1 MSDTDKKKKKW
12 TLMFYFASDNTLS
25 PSMLYQFKAIK
36 TAGYQVDTNVLVHFD
51 PHERG
56 IPSMIFEVNRTE
68 KKRRRKSR
76 IGDDRDPRVRD
87 LAGDQVDPRIDD
99 DDQQAQRSPLRDT
112 DKLSATDELRRFLD
126 FSREHYQADHY
137 MLFLVGHGLV
147 VGRDA
152 FLPDDNPDTGISLV
166 ELDNILRSFCRE
178 IRKDGEDLELLG
190 MHSCS
195 MSAVEVAYQ
204 LKGTARYM
212 MASEGLSFVGAWPYR
227 QMLQKIFCT
236 IDKHKSGEPK
246 DDWIDVL
253 IKGLHELCLHNSA
266 DFIFAGY
273 SSDLCLCSLDRNR
286 VKALSR
292 PIQRLSV
299 ALQAGLKDG
308 RCKELIQLAHLESQ
322 SYFQELYTDLYDFCE
337 CLGKKC
343 KGSNANAAQ
352 KDIYEACESVTN
364 VLKPET
370 NSTRR
375 GPIVQADFF
384 GPDCQYSRG
393 LSIYFP
399 WAKPVEDAN
408 EHFIRNYETYAFV
421 TELDGGSWL
430 EFLETYFEE
439 TERNKR
445 EVHIPEEL
453 QETLRR
459 ATAMFKPMAFRTA
472 ASATPATA
480 LTGGKTSPADA
491 SGDFSYS
498 FIKNYSRDFAITARA
513 LKVFEEDEKGQK
525 KDNKSKKK
533 K

>member
-1 MSDTDKKKKKW
+1 MSDTDNKKKKW

-56 IPSMIFEVNRTE
+56 IPSMIFEVNRAE
-68 KKRRRKSR
+68 KDRRRKSR
-76 IGDDRDPRVRD
+76 IGDDQDPRVRD
-87 LAGDQVDPRIDD
+87 LAGDQVEPMLNDD
-99 DDQQAQRSPLRDT
+99 ECMQRSPLSDT
-112 DKLSATDELRRFLD
+112 DRLTAAEELRHFLD
-126 FSREHYQADHY
+126 FSRERYPAEKY

-152 FLPDDNPDTGISLV
+152 FLPDDNPGTGISLV
-166 ELDNILRSFCRE
+166 ELDNILRGFSRE
-178 IRKDGEDLELLG
+178 VGKDALELIG

-212 MASEGLSFVGAWPYR
+212 MGSEGLSFVGAWPYR
-227 QMLQKIFCT
+227 QMLQKIFST
-236 IDKHKSGEPK
+236 IDKAGQSTDIGPDLMER
-246 DDWIDVL
+246 
-253 IKGLHELCLHNSA
+253 LHELCLHNSA

-273 SSDLCLCSLDRNR
+273 SSDLCLCSLEPNR
-286 VKALSR
+286 VKTLSG
-292 PIQRLSV
+292 PIERLSK
-299 ALQAGLKDG
+299 ALKAGLKDN

-337 CLGKKC
+337 CLKIKC
-343 KGSNANAAQ
+343 KGSDANAAQ
-352 KDIYEACESVTN
+352 KEIHKACESVTR
-364 VLKPET
+364 VL
-370 NSTRR
+370 STKR

-384 GPDCQYSRG
+384 GPDCQYSHG

-399 WAKPVEDAN
+399 WARPVEDAS
-408 EHFIRNYETYAFV
+408 EHFLRNYETYAFV
-421 TELDGGSWL
+421 TELEGDSWL
-430 EFLETYFEE
+430 DFLEAYFEE
-439 TERNKR
+439 TEREKR
-445 EVHIPEEL
+445 ETRIPDEL
-453 QETLRR
+453 KETLKR
-459 ATAMFKPMAFRTA
+459 ATAMFKPMAFRTGT
-472 ASATPATA
+472 SGTPATA

-513 LKVFEEDEKGQK
+513 LKVFEEDEKGPRK
-525 KDNKSKKK
+525 NPRKKK
-533 K
+533 RK

>member
-68 KKRRRKSR
+68 KEGKRASQ

-87 LAGDQVDPRIDD
+87 LAGDQVDPKLNG
-99 DDQQAQRSPLRDT
+99 DQPIQKGRFADT
-112 DKLSATDELRRFLD
+112 DALSAAEELRYFLD
-126 FSREHYQADHY
+126 YSREHYEADQY

-152 FLPDDNPDTGISLV
+152 FLPDDNPGTGISLV

-178 IRKDGEDLELLG
+178 IGKDNQVLELLG

-195 MSAVEVAYQ
+195 MSAVEVTYQ
-204 LKGTARYM
+204 LKGTANYM
-212 MASEGLSFVGAWPYR
+212 LASEGLSFVGAWPYR
-227 QMLQKIFCT
+227 QMLQKIFSA
-236 IDKHKSGEPK
+236 IDKTDEAVVV
-246 DDWIDVL
+246 DDL
-253 IKGLHELCLHNSA
+253 MKCLHELCLHNSA

-273 SSDLCLCSLDRNR
+273 SSDLCLCSLDRKR
-286 VKALSR
+286 VEALSH
-292 PIQRLSV
+292 PLQKLSA
-299 ALQAGLKDG
+299 ALKAGLNND

-322 SYFQELYTDLYDFCE
+322 SYFQELYTDLYDFCL
-337 CLGKKC
+337 CLMVKC
-343 KGSNANAAQ
+343 KGADANAAQ
-352 KDIYEACESVTN
+352 KQIYKACDSMITA
-364 VLKPET
+364 LKPET
-370 NSTRR
+370 EKTKR

-384 GPDCQYSRG
+384 GPDCQYSHG

-399 WAKPVEDAN
+399 WARPAEDAS

-421 TELDGGSWL
+421 TELSGTTWL
-430 EFLETYFEE
+430 EFLEAYFEE
-439 TERNKR
+439 TKRDKR
-445 EVHIPEEL
+445 EIRIPEEL
-453 QETLRR
+453 EETLKR
-459 ATAMFKPMAFRTA
+459 ATAMFKPMSFRTA
-472 ASATPATA
+472 APATPVTA

-498 FIKNYSRDFAITARA
+498 YIKNYSRDFAITERA
-513 LKVFEEDEKGQK
+513 LKVFEEDEKGPK
-525 KDNKSKKK
+525 KNPKKK
-533 K
+533 KRK

>member
-1 MSDTDKKKKKW
+1 MSDTDNKKKKW

-68 KKRRRKSR
+68 KEGRRKSQ

-87 LAGDQVDPRIDD
+87 LAGDQVEPKLNGDEH
-99 DDQQAQRSPLRDT
+99 QVQKSRSSDT
-112 DKLSATDELRRFLD
+112 DKLTAAEELRHFLD
-126 FSREHYQADHY
+126 FSREQYPADKY

-152 FLPDDNPDTGISLV
+152 FLPDDNPGTGISLV
-166 ELDNILRSFCRE
+166 ELENILRSFSRE
-178 IRKDGEDLELLG
+178 VGKDALELVG

-204 LKGTARYM
+204 LKDTARYM

-227 QMLQKIFCT
+227 QMLQKIFST
-236 IDKHKSGEPK
+236 IDKPHKPGDE
-246 DDWIDVL
+246 WIADL
-253 IKGLHELCLHNSA
+253 MKRLHELCLHNSA

-273 SSDLCLCSLDRNR
+273 SSDLCLCSLEKKR
-286 VKALSR
+286 VEALSGPITNLSKALK
-292 PIQRLSV
+292 
-299 ALQAGLKDG
+299 AGLKDS
-308 RCKELIQLAHLESQ
+308 RCNDVIQLAHLESQ
-322 SYFQELYTDLYDFCE
+322 SYFQELYTDLGDFCE
-337 CLGKKC
+337 CLKAKC
-343 KGSNANAAQ
+343 KGSDANAAQ
-352 KDIYEACESVTN
+352 KEIHRACESVTR
-364 VLKPET
+364 VL
-370 NSTRR
+370 STKR

-384 GPDCQYSRG
+384 GPDCQYSHG

-399 WAKPVEDAN
+399 WARPVEDAS

-421 TELDGGSWL
+421 TELGNDSWL
-430 EFLETYFEE
+430 DFLEVYFEE
-439 TERNKR
+439 TERDKR
-445 EVHIPEEL
+445 ETRIPNEL
-453 QETLRR
+453 KETLKR
-459 ATAMFKPMAFRTA
+459 ATAMFKPMAFRTGA
-472 ASATPATA
+472 PATPVTA

-513 LKVFEEDEKGQK
+513 LRVFEEDEKGQK
-525 KDNKSKKK
+525 KNNKSKNKK
-533 K
+533 

>member
-1 MSDTDKKKKKW
+1 MSDSDNKKKKW

-68 KKRRRKSR
+68 KEGRRTSQ

-87 LAGDQVDPRIDD
+87 LAGDQVEPKLNGDHNVQKI
-99 DDQQAQRSPLRDT
+99 RSSET
-112 DKLSATDELRRFLD
+112 DKLSAADELRHFLEY
-126 FSREHYQADHY
+126 SREHYKADQY

-152 FLPDDNPDTGISLV
+152 FLPDDNPGTGISLV
-166 ELDNILRSFCRE
+166 DLDNILRNFCRE
-178 IRKDGEDLELLG
+178 IKKEDEVLQLVG

-227 QMLQKIFCT
+227 QMLQKIFST
-236 IDKHKSGEPK
+236 IDKPHKP
-246 DDWIDVL
+246 DDEWVAEL
-253 IKGLHELCLHNSA
+253 MKSLHELCLHNSA

-273 SSDLCLCSLDRNR
+273 SSDLCLCSLERDR

-292 PIQRLSV
+292 PIKNLSR
-299 ALQAGLKDG
+299 ALKAGLKDA
-308 RCKELIQLAHLESQ
+308 RCKDLIQLAHLESQ
-322 SYFQELYTDLYDFCE
+322 SYFQELYTDLYDFCL
-337 CLGKKC
+337 CLMAKC
-343 KGSNANAAQ
+343 KGSDANAAQ
-352 KDIYEACESVTN
+352 KEIHKACESVTRA
-364 VLKPET
+364 L
-370 NSTRR
+370 STKG

-384 GPDCQYSRG
+384 GPDCQYSHG

-399 WAKPVEDAN
+399 WARPVEDAS

-421 TELDGGSWL
+421 TELGDDSWL
-430 EFLETYFEE
+430 EFLEVYFEE
-439 TERNKR
+439 TERDKR
-445 EVHIPEEL
+445 ATRIPPEL
-453 QETLRR
+453 QETLKR
-459 ATAMFKPMAFRTA
+459 AKAMFKPMTFRTGA
-472 ASATPATA
+472 PGFPATA

-491 SGDFSYS
+491 SGEFSYS
-498 FIKNYSRDFAITARA
+498 FIKNYSRQFAITARA
-513 LKVFEEDEKGQK
+513 LKVFKDENENENEDKKGR
-525 KDNKSKKK
+525 KSKKK

>member
-68 KKRRRKSR
+68 KEGKRASQ

-87 LAGDQVDPRIDD
+87 LAGDQVDPKLNG
-99 DDQQAQRSPLRDT
+99 DQPIQKGRFADT
-112 DKLSATDELRRFLD
+112 DALSAAEELRYFLD
-126 FSREHYQADHY
+126 YSREHYEADQY

-152 FLPDDNPDTGISLV
+152 FLPDDNPGTGISLV

-178 IRKDGEDLELLG
+178 IGKDNQVLELLG

-195 MSAVEVAYQ
+195 MCAVEVAYQ
-204 LKGTARYM
+204 LKGTANYM
-212 MASEGLSFVGAWPYR
+212 LASEGLSFVGAWPYR
-227 QMLQKIFCT
+227 QMLQKIFSA
-236 IDKHKSGEPK
+236 IDKTDEAVVV
-246 DDWIDVL
+246 DDL
-253 IKGLHELCLHNSA
+253 MKCLHELCLHNSA

-273 SSDLCLCSLDRNR
+273 SSDLCLCSLDRKR
-286 VKALSR
+286 VEALSH
-292 PIQRLSV
+292 PLQKLSA
-299 ALQAGLKDG
+299 ALKAGLNND

-322 SYFQELYTDLYDFCE
+322 SYFQELYTDLYDFCL
-337 CLGKKC
+337 CLMVKC
-343 KGSNANAAQ
+343 KGADANAAQ
-352 KDIYEACESVTN
+352 KQIYKACDSMITA
-364 VLKPET
+364 LKPET
-370 NSTRR
+370 EKTKR

-384 GPDCQYSRG
+384 GPDCQYSHG

-399 WAKPVEDAN
+399 WARPAEDAS

-421 TELDGGSWL
+421 TELSGTTWL
-430 EFLETYFEE
+430 EFLEAYFEE
-439 TERNKR
+439 TKRDKR
-445 EVHIPEEL
+445 EIRIPEEL
-453 QETLRR
+453 EETLKR
-459 ATAMFKPMAFRTA
+459 ATAMFKPMSFRTA
-472 ASATPATA
+472 APATPVTA

-498 FIKNYSRDFAITARA
+498 YIKNYSRDFAITERA
-513 LKVFEEDEKGQK
+513 LKVFEEDEKGPK
-525 KDNKSKKK
+525 KNPKKK
-533 K
+533 KRK